1 MIRRPPRS
9 TLFPYTTLFRSLSAL
24 LSDSQTVRVPQDTPR
39 TREHCSHAP
48 VRHYRKPPPPDQ
60 IVCAPTTTRPD
71 GTRRRRGS
79 ATQTTVIANR
89 DGARVPPR
97 APR

>member
-1 MIRRPPRS
+1 MHSRMKSWPFLLHRETLDWDNIDKRAEKAVPP
-9 TLFPYTTLFRSLSAL
+9 L
-24 LSDSQTVRVPQDTPR
+24 LGDSR
-39 TREHCSHAP
+39 TEQSSHAP

-79 ATQTTVIANR
+79 TTQTTVIANR